1 VTLSKADIRRQA
13 HHEGIDLIGFARWS
27 DLEDEAPPYDK
38 PSSHSS
44 HLTTLVVLV
53 KRTLVGVTTARDAAA
68 RQYASGRI
76 AQMLEEAAAKLAY
89 WLEERDVMAAVLS
102 AMIPDLRRQPLDYC
116 CPAGQGSL
124 LLRQAAVRAG
134 LGSLG
139 LNMMLLTPQ
148 FGPRLFVSG
157 VLTDLDFEP
166 DLPFSDELCP
176 GLEECGRCAAVCP
189 ERAIPSRAPA
199 GTALAEVRDLDAGA
213 CARSSQPYGP
223 GRMVEHLEQIFTAP
237 TAEDAQAI
245 ARGSDSLQ
253 LFHNLTLLKHGAFTG
268 CSSCELVCPVGD
280 DYPAVEA
287 SPVCRDALPDGVEH
301 HLSDGVVMVSTVGD
315 R

>member
-1 VTLSKADIRRQA
+1 VTLSKNDIRRQA
-13 HHEGIDLIGFARWS
+13 SDEAIDQIGFVRWS
-27 DLEDEAPPYDK
+27 ELENDAPLYDK
-38 PSSHSS
+38 PSSHSK
-44 HLTTLVVLV
+44 HLSTLVVLV
-53 KRTLVGVTTARDAAA
+53 KRILVGVTTARDATA

-76 AQMLEEAAAKLAY
+76 AQLLEESAARLAY

-139 LNMMLLTPQ
+139 LNTMLLTPQ

-157 VLTDLDFEP
+157 VLTDLEVEP
-166 DLPFSDELCP
+166 DSPFNGELCP
-176 GLEECGRCAAVCP
+176 GLEDCGRCAAICP
-189 ERAIPSRAPA
+189 EGAIPRQAPEGA
-199 GTALAEVRDLDAGA
+199 SLADYRELDAAA
-213 CARSSQPYGP
+213 CARSSQPHGP
-223 GRMVEHLEQIFTAP
+223 GRMVEHLKDIFNAP
-237 TAEDAQAI
+237 TAEASRVI
-245 ARGSDSLQ
+245 AGGAESLQ
-253 LFHNLTLLKHGAFTG
+253 IFHNLTLLKHGAFTG

-280 DYPAVEA
+280 DYQAIERSPA
-287 SPVCRDALPDGVEH
+287 CREALPGGVDYRRFQQ
-301 HLSDGVVMVSTVGD
+301 SA

>member
-1 VTLSKADIRRQA
+1 VVTISSDDIRHQA
-13 HHEGIDLIGFARWS
+13 EREGIDLIGFARWS

-44 HLTTLVVLV
+44 HLSTLVVLV
-53 KRTLVGVTTARDAAA
+53 KRILVGVSTARDAAA

-76 AQMLEEAAAKLAY
+76 AQSLEEAAARLAY

-139 LNMMLLTPQ
+139 LNTMLLTPQ

-157 VLTDLDFEP
+157 VLTDLELEP
-166 DLPFSDELCP
+166 DAPSTGELCP

-189 ERAIPSRAPA
+189 EGAIPSQAPEGA
-199 GTALAEVRDLDAGA
+199 SLAEYRGLDAAA

-223 GRMVEHLEQIFTAP
+223 GRMVEHLKEIFNAP
-237 TAEDAQAI
+237 TAEDSRAI
-245 ARGSDSLQ
+245 ASGADSMQ

-280 DYPAVEA
+280 DYEVVERMTA
-287 SPVCRDALPDGVEH
+287 DEFSILN
-301 HLSDGVVMVSTVGD
+301 S
-315 R
+315 

>member
-1 VTLSKADIRRQA
+1 VTISKDDIRRQA
-13 HHEGIDLIGFARWS
+13 HHEAIDLIGFVRWS

-44 HLTTLVVLV
+44 HLSTLVVLV
-53 KRTLVGVTTARDAAA
+53 KRILVGVTTARDAAA

-76 AQMLEEAAAKLAY
+76 AQSLEEAATRLAY

-139 LNMMLLTPQ
+139 LNTMLLTPQ

-157 VLTDLDFEP
+157 VLTDLDLEP
-166 DLPFSDELCP
+166 DSPFAGELCP
-176 GLEECGRCAAVCP
+176 GLEECGRCAEVCP
-189 ERAIPSRAPA
+189 EQAIPSQAPEGA
-199 GTALAEVRDLDAGA
+199 SLADYRGLDAAA

-223 GRMVEHLEQIFTAP
+223 GRMVEHLKEIFNAP
-237 TAEDAQAI
+237 SAEASRAI
-245 ARGSDSLQ
+245 ASGSDSMQ

-280 DYPAVEA
+280 DFPAVERTTP
-287 SPVCRDALPDGVEH
+287 S
-301 HLSDGVVMVSTVGD
+301 
-315 R
+315 

>member
-1 VTLSKADIRRQA
+1 MANPADSRA
-13 HHEGIDLIGFARWS
+13 LKTDLQSFAMEIGVDSIGFADVDAYSAVVPNGQKPSHLADGMRS
-27 DLEDEAPPYDK
+27 IVVITKHLLSGAVALEDVSTQSLEE
-38 PSSHSS
+38 S
-44 HLTTLVVLV
+44 
-53 KRTLVGVTTARDAAA
+53 AA
-68 RQYASGRI
+68 R
-76 AQMLEEAAAKLAY
+76 LAY

-139 LNMMLLTPQ
+139 LNTMLLTPQ

-157 VLTDLDFEP
+157 VLTDLDVEP
-166 DLPFSDELCP
+166 DSPFSGELCP
-176 GLEECGRCAAVCP
+176 GVEECGRCAQVCP
-189 ERAIPSRAPA
+189 EDAIPSQAPEGA
-199 GTALAEVRDLDAGA
+199 SLAEYRGLDAAA

-223 GRMVEHLEQIFTAP
+223 GRMVEHLEKIFKAP
-237 TAEDAQAI
+237 TAEASRAI
-245 ARGSDSLQ
+245 ASGADSMQ

-280 DYPAVEA
+280 DYPAVERMN
-287 SPVCRDALPDGVEH
+287 SVEFSI
-301 HLSDGVVMVSTVGD
+301 LNSEF
-315 R
+315 

>member
-1 VTLSKADIRRQA
+1 VTLSKDEIRSRA
-13 HHEGIDLIGFARWS
+13 HHEAIDLVGFVRWS
-27 DLEDEAPPYDK
+27 DLEDDAPDYDK

-53 KRTLVGVTTARDAAA
+53 KRILVGVTTAQDAAA

-76 AQMLEEAAAKLAY
+76 AQSLEESAAKLAY
-89 WLEERDVMAAVLS
+89 WLEEQDVMAAVLS

-124 LLRQAAVRAG
+124 LLRQAAMRAG

-139 LNMMLLTPQ
+139 LNTMLLTPQ

-157 VLTDLDFEP
+157 VLTDLDVEP
-166 DLPFSDELCP
+166 DSPFTGELCP
-176 GLEECGRCAAVCP
+176 GLEECGHCAEVCP
-189 ERAIPSRAPA
+189 EDAIPSSAPEGA
-199 GTALAEVRDLDAGA
+199 TLAEYRGLDAAA

-223 GRMVEHLEQIFTAP
+223 GRMVEHLEKIFKAP
-237 TAEDAQAI
+237 SAEASRAI
-245 ARGSDSLQ
+245 ASGADSMQ

-280 DYPAVEA
+280 DYPAVER
-287 SPVCRDALPDGVEH
+287 SSSVEGTPRD
-301 HLSDGVVMVSTVGD
+301 S
-315 R
+315 